1 MSVRNLRLKAEIVP
15 KAVTPPQGE
24 SALAQCWVDNGVEHL
39 DGLYSYLIPGNLSE
53 ILQVGSLVAVDFNGR
68 EISALIKS
76 IEPINGRSKIKSI
89 SRALGSFPLASP
101 AIVELIEVLAQR
113 FACHPFDVVRSA
125 LPGRVVSVEKQFKNA
140 PQPQLRSKR
149 SALSREFLQ
158 LPPHLDKFALIAERL
173 LAAQSLGSVIALL
186 PEVREVK
193 SLAAALLA
201 KGANFIEV
209 DTSQSKS
216 VRYENFLRIHSARS
230 TIVIG
235 TRTAV
240 FSPLSDL
247 ASIYILNDGS
257 EHFYERRSPGWNVRD
272 VALMRGDIEKVDLF
286 FIGYAPS
293 IEIAALTESGE
304 VRYRARKS
312 RISLQTIE
320 APHGELLPSKA
331 LPTIRKALQKG
342 SVLALVPAKG
352 YAQAIRCAKCRTI
365 SRCECGGALEKRS
378 ATSKI
383 TCAHCRNP
391 CEPWRCSWC
400 QHQIPS
406 ISQRGIERHQQE
418 IAALFPSTPT
428 FFSTA
433 DHSIEIAEKN
443 GIYLCTP
450 GMQPQCPQGYSAVLI
465 LEGNRFL
472 AQSDMRASER
482 VRELFMSTAA
492 LSQPG
497 APIIAI
503 QDHGEAIATTLAS
516 WNPIAALRRELAE
529 RESLHLPPY
538 VRVATLTMASAEIS
552 RFKSALLI
560 AQSENRIPG
569 SASIYGPIPDG
580 DRASVIIVAPLED
593 GGLLISTIHEFIRRR
608 SAAKKELPTM
618 RIDPYSLSV

>member
-1 MSVRNLRLKAEIVP
+1 MSARNLRLKAEIVP
-15 KAVTPPQGE
+15 KAATPPQGE
-24 SALAQCWVDNGVEHL
+24 SSLAQCWVDNGVAHL
-39 DGLYSYLIPGNLSE
+39 DGLYAYLIPGNLNE

-68 EISALIKS
+68 ETSALIKS
-76 IEPINGRSKIKSI
+76 IGPINGRSNIKSI
-89 SRALGSFPLASP
+89 SKALGTFPLASP

-113 FACHPFDVVRSA
+113 FACHPFDIVRSA
-125 LPGRVVSVEKQFKNA
+125 LPGRVASVEKLFNNV
-140 PQPQLRSKR
+140 PQSQVHRKKS
-149 SALSREFLQ
+149 SLSREFLQ
-158 LPPHLDKFALIAERL
+158 LPPHHDKFALIAEKL

-193 SLAAALLA
+193 SLAEALVA
-201 KGANFIEV
+201 QGANFIEV

-216 VRYENFLRIHSARS
+216 VRYENFLKVRTARS

-240 FSPLSDL
+240 FSPLDDL
-247 ASIYILNDGS
+247 ASIFILNDGS
-257 EHFYERRSPGWNVRD
+257 EHFYERRAPGWNVRD
-272 VALMRGDIEKVDLF
+272 VALIRGDIEKVDLF

-312 RISLQTIE
+312 RLAIQTIE
-320 APHGELLPSKA
+320 AIHGELIPSRA
-331 LPTIRKALQKG
+331 LPFLRKALQKG

-365 SRCECGGALEKRS
+365 SRCECGGALEQRS

-383 TCAHCRNP
+383 TCAHCRTP
-391 CEPWRCSWC
+391 FEQWRCAWC

-433 DHSIEIAEKN
+433 DHSIEVADKN

-450 GMQPQCPQGYSAVLI
+450 GMQPHCPQGYSAILI

-472 AQSDMRASER
+472 SQSDMRASER

-492 LSQPG
+492 LAIPG

-503 QDHGEAIATTLAS
+503 QDQGEAIATTLAS

-529 RESLHLPPY
+529 RETLNLPPY
-538 VRVATLTMASAEIS
+538 VRVATLTMALAEIS
-552 RFKSALLI
+552 RFKSALLL
-560 AQSENRIPG
+560 AQSENRIPE

-593 GGLLISTIHEFIRRR
+593 GNLLISTIHEFIRRR
-608 SAAKKELPTM
+608 SAAKKDLPTL